1 MITHQAITLSELNL
15 RVAKILASDHG
26 LNGVWV
32 TAETSDVRAAG
43 GHCYMELIQKN
54 PETGIPVAK
63 SRAVIWASTFS
74 RLSAA
79 FYAATGSRLQSD
91 IKVMV
96 RVSVNFHSVYGF
108 SLIITDIDPDYTI
121 GDLVRR
127 RNEIIARLQ
136 AEGVSDLNRSLPWS
150 PTPNRI
156 AIISAAGA
164 AGYGDFLKHL
174 HLNPLRL
181 KFETELFPAAMQGE
195 RTSASII
202 EALENIMAKVDDFDC
217 VVIIR
222 GGGAVSDLAW
232 FDDYNLAF
240 NVAQFPLPVIVG
252 IGHQRDINVLDY
264 IANTS
269 VKTPTAAA
277 EALIG
282 RMAEALAAVVQ
293 TGRAIERTASAQIA
307 AQRQQLAYLQG
318 NIPAFAINCIDRQKQ
333 RLSTLGVESIV
344 EYTGNILRRQ
354 ADRLDAAENLLA
366 VLSPQATLKR
376 GFSITTVN
384 GKVLRSTAD
393 VAPGDTII
401 TNLQNGKITSKVL

>member
-1 MITHQAITLSELNL
+1 MITHQAITLSELNARIA
-15 RVAKILASDHG
+15 RVLASDRG
-26 LNGVWV
+26 LDGVWV
-32 TAETSDVRAAG
+32 TAETSDLRVAG
-43 GHCYMELIQKN
+43 GHCYTELIQKN
-54 PETGIPVAK
+54 TDTGIPVAK
-63 SRAVIWASTFS
+63 SRAVIWSSTYN

-108 SLIITDIDPDYTI
+108 TLVITDIDPDYTI

-136 AEGVSDLNRSLPWS
+136 ADGVFDLNRDLPWS

-181 KFETELFPAAMQGE
+181 RFDTELFPAAMQGE
-195 RTSASII
+195 RTSSSII
-202 EALENIMAKVDDFDC
+202 EALESIMAKVDDFDC

-232 FDDYNLAF
+232 FDDYDLAF

-264 IANTS
+264 VANSS

-282 RMAEALAAVVQ
+282 RMAEALAALVQ
-293 TGRAIERTASAQIA
+293 TGRAIERTAAAQIA
-307 AQRQQLAYLQG
+307 AQRQHLAYMQG
-318 NIPAFAINCIDRQKQ
+318 NIPAFAMNCIDRQKQ
-333 RLSTLGVESIV
+333 RLQNLGAQTLA
-344 EYTGNILRRQ
+344 EYTGRIIRRQ
-354 ADRLDAAENLLA
+354 TDRLEAAENLLA

-384 GKVLRSTAD
+384 GKVVRSTAD

-401 TNLQNGKITSKVL
+401 TNLENGNITSKIL